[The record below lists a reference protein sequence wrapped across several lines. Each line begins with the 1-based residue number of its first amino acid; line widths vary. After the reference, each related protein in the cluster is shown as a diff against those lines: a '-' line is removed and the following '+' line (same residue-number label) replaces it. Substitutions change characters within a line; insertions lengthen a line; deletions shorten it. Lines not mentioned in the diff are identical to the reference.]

1 MAPQKSLTKR
11 VSEPSLGVK
20 GEEEQVHPLAPD
32 FHAFL
37 GLAGQAWEP
46 IRTLPEH
53 QQEVMGWRCLCA
65 RSAQVDRRRDAVSL
79 CLYEAGG
86 GQRV

>member
-1 MAPQKSLTKR
+1 M
-11 VSEPSLGVK
+11 K

-37 GLAGQAWEP
+37 GLAGQAREP
-46 IRTLPEH
+46 IRTLLEH
-53 QQEVMGWRCLCA
+53 QQEVVGQGCLCA
-65 RSAQVDRRRDAVSL
+65 SAQVDRRRDAVSL